1 MFLCVVY
8 ICEFVT
14 CAYEFVTCMSH
25 IETAVTPPAGPK
37 LEKCVI
43 FDFQKSKSEVVI
55 YFDMSLV
62 VYISKFV
69 TCAFEFMTLKPE
81 FVM

>member
-1 MFLCVVY
+1 MCIRVRDM
-8 ICEFVT
+8 
-14 CAYEFVTCMSH
+14 YESYE
-25 IETAVTPPAGPK
+25 ETAVTPPAGPK

-43 FDFQKSKSEVVI
+43 FDFQKSKSGVVI